1 MKRKVLITGVLLSSL
16 LVGSVSAASSGYNV
30 SIDGRPITLNASP
43 VVQNGV
49 TYVPFKTI
57 FNELGTASAWDSTSK
72 KVVAINTKNGDLI
85 YIKAN
90 SKVVYVNGKTIR
102 MNAPAKS
109 IGGSVYVPIRE
120 IDRIIGAVVNVKG
133 KDIIIDTPAPDVVP
147 GQNDPV
153 GDNSAS
159 PNNKPTESIAGS
171 YPKFELEYQLPSNHF
186 PNWKRD
192 LQVVPSPE
200 GTTNNFDKYA
210 FMDNRDFALTEKFY
224 EIQYFGNMY
233 EVNLTSR
240 KYGPDQYILTIGLK
254 NPDDIDKLLKYAYAK
269 PAAVHEFIKPVAD
282 YLNQEMAES
291 KFTIAIDTEVKYELD
306 PANKGVRPGD
316 VIKYDNENGLS
327 YVVATPLF
335 TSQLDYKAGT
345 SKTWYNHMPNNQEP
359 IVIHTTNALKSDR

>member
-1 MKRKVLITGVLLSSL
+1 MKGKILITGVLLSSL
-16 LVGSVSAASSGYNV
+16 LVGSVSATSSGYNV
-30 SIDGRPITLNASP
+30 SIDGRSITLNASP

-57 FNELGTASAWDSTSK
+57 FNELGIASAWDSTSK

-120 IDRIIGAVVNVKG
+120 IDRVIGAVVDVKG
-133 KDIIIDTPAPDVVP
+133 KNIIIDTPAPDVKP
-147 GQNDPV
+147 GNPPV
-153 GDNSAS
+153 VDNSAS
-159 PNNKPTESIAGS
+159 GNNKPTESIAAS

-186 PNWKRD
+186 QSWKRD

-200 GTTNNFDKYA
+200 GAINEFDKYA

-233 EVNLTSR
+233 EVNLSSH

-269 PAAVHEFIKPVAD
+269 PAAVLEFIKPVAD
-282 YLNQEMAES
+282 YVNQEMAES

-335 TSQLDYKAGT
+335 YTQLDYKAGT
-345 SKTWYNHMPNNQEP
+345 STSWYSNMPNNQEP
-359 IVIHTTNALKSDR
+359 IVIHTVNTLKNDR